1 MYVSPGPE
9 NSVLLMNLAM
19 THNMH
24 ELFSRIHVHVGL
36 RSRILKIFSVNV
48 MDPELLVLAQSLII
62 RIVSGG
68 THS

>member
-19 THNMH
+19 THNMNCSPVSMFT
-24 ELFSRIHVHVGL
+24 LVL

-62 RIVSGG
+62 RIVSGN